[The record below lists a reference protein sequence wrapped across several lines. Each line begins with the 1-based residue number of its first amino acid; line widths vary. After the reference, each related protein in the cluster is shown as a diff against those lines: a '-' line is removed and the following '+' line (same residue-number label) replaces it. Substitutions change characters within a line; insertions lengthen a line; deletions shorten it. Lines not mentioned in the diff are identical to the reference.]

1 MSIIENIKIFN
12 WLYNNKDSTIIQY
25 GSKKNN
31 KIPCKGYFIKND
43 KIFES
48 KLYDSPFKV
57 IKSFLQFK

>member
-1 MSIIENIKIFN
+1 MSIID

-25 GSKKNN
+25 SSKKNN
-31 KIPCKGYFIKND
+31 EILCKGYFIKDD

-48 KLYDSPFKV
+48 KLYNSPFKI